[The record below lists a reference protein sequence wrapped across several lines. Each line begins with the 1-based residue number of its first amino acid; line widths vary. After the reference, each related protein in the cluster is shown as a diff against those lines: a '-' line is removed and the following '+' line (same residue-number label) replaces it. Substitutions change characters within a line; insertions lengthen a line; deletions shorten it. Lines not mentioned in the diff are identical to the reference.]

1 MCHTPPVLDPVQP
14 LAGSGVIMT
23 LLHIMNYLCSVSP
36 NKGVYPGVLKHMS
49 KTFSELHFEAFS
61 TNS

>member
-1 MCHTPPVLDPVQP
+1 MSYTPPALYPAQP
-14 LAGSGVIMT
+14 LANSGVIMM
-23 LLHIMNYLCSVSP
+23 LLHVMNYLCSISL
-36 NKGVYPGVLKHMS
+36 NKGVYPGVLKYMS